1 MYRSTETQRPN
12 VESPRE
18 PAPEEEEEEEEE
30 DEAAEEEEEVV
41 EEGDWRFLALVLPLA
56 LIV

>member
-1 MYRSTETQRPN
+1 M
-12 VESPRE
+12 ESPRE

>member
-1 MYRSTETQRPN
+1 M
-12 VESPRE
+12 ESPRE

-30 DEAAEEEEEVV
+30 DEAVV